1 MEFKKKM
8 KVTFCFVFDAHQER
22 YIMYDWYV
30 LLSPVPFCMHHRY
43 SNKSYGVVILCDTE
57 TDQKWAVNNCVEVF
71 IL

>member
-1 MEFKKKM
+1 
-8 KVTFCFVFDAHQER
+8 
-22 YIMYDWYV
+22 MYDWYV

-71 IL
+71 ILCRDIHKYRFPLGSILIYR